1 MSNSIMD
8 ANLTKLQNHNKLLM
22 IPMMRLKLN
31 TFTSAIQLK
40 FEAPSTLYQYSQ
52 NDRVWNRINCN
63 PLTDFIFFYSVKNKS
78 FLCKKWIHENG
89 VVNIPESLSGTEI
102 IVFAYPQTIYKMFSL
117 HFNSNENIVEV
128 SDAYTFNFIDYNSA
142 FKDCINIE
150 RFNGQMEP
158 SSLVKSGLSIYDAR
172 LMYNYTFANNFKL
185 KQLPIPKEMRTHRIN
200 NIICE
205 YMFMNTPNIENDG
218 FLINGGV
225 DAGPYI
231 WLSGYGV
238 KGMFFNSSFSPS
250 LISDLYFGN
259 AYDFRN
265 TFAGMISDA
274 VYGLARV
281 STYSARILESTFRDN
296 NSFAKIALT
305 FTSAI
310 RLMNNTFRNSKIV
323 TEITSSFNST
333 NLQLVELIDTFE
345 NCLKVTRLPS
355 NRVSTKDTLKIAINT
370 FKNCKS
376 LVSGFIKIIP
386 NNAIIFSG
394 VYDGCEK
401 ASKFTFEINATTPA
415 IYLDNAYIV
424 NNLFRNCTSITTLDK
439 YIYFAANRNIY
450 ADGVFAFC
458 TSLNEQPDLSN
469 LQNLISTAE
478 MFRDT
483 QLTSV
488 NYSNLTKTKNISA
501 MFMNCTKLA
510 NILNFPNAIIASNA
524 YANCTALTSATINM
538 TNPRYL
544 VGAFKKCTN
553 LKTFDN
559 TNKSSNQLKDIS
571 NLFEGCVSLTKY
583 DNAINT
589 NKVES
594 VVNMFKGC
602 TSLTS
607 VTLDLTSVKN
617 TVNMFYGCLNLA
629 EYNLTI
635 GETATFLS
643 MRGTSLTMAG
653 LTKLFNILPDVSRY
667 ISNESTDVLSNAT
680 WNNGNYAKS
689 KTLYAKN
696 LISNQIKLMPGQYTL
711 VEKAT
716 PGFSVGVSIISAST
730 GEVMNAMTYNEGYE
744 LSVSV
749 NIPYEGN
756 YYAVIN
762 TNFTKTPPIRM
773 NWTSPIYK
781 IDIRGIPALSNLT
794 PELLAVAN
802 NKGWQVLAGEQQS
815 SIIDAVDLVDLY
827 DSDEVSEND
836 TLNTRNNIMEN
847 ASVTQI
853 NNLQWTTSLLSLNKG
868 YYTLYSKSNN
878 NNNFKVYKV
887 LEDGGEY
894 PIAMSYDNSLV
905 CFDIKEE
912 STIRILFNNEN
923 IDIELIKS

>member
-8 ANLTKLQNHNKLLM
+8 TNLTKLQNHNKLLM
-22 IPMMRLKLN
+22 IPLMRLKLN

-40 FEAPSTLYQYSQ
+40 FEAPSTLYRYSE
-52 NDRVWNRINCN
+52 NDVIWNRMNCN

-102 IVFAYPQTIYKMFSL
+102 IVFAYPQTIYKMTSL

-128 SDAYTFNFIDYNSA
+128 SDAYTFNFTNYNNA

-158 SSLVKSGLSIYDAR
+158 SILTTSGLSPYGVK
-172 LMYNYTFANNFKL
+172 LNYNYAFANNFKL
-185 KQLPIPKEMRTHRIN
+185 KQLPVPKKLSTHNIN
-200 NIICE
+200 NILSE

-218 FLINGGV
+218 FLVNDGRYGS
-225 DAGPYI
+225 DI
-231 WLSGYGV
+231 WLRGYGA
-238 KGMFFNSSFSPS
+238 KGMFFNSNILPS
-250 LISDLYFGN
+250 LVSNLYFGN
-259 AYDFRN
+259 IFDFRN
-265 TFAGMISDA
+265 TFAGMTNSALYEQLRI
-274 VYGLARV
+274 
-281 STYSARILESTFRDN
+281 STYSAKILESTFRDN
-296 NSFAKIALT
+296 NSFAKINISIYPSL
-305 FTSAI
+305 
-310 RLMNNTFRNSKIV
+310 RLMNNTFKNSKIV
-323 TEITSSFNST
+323 TEISSSGDSLK
-333 NLQLVELIDTFE
+333 LQLVELIDTFE
-345 NCLKVTRLPS
+345 NCLKVTKLPS
-355 NRVSTKDTLKIAINT
+355 NKVSTTNALKIAINT
-370 FKNCKS
+370 FKNCKAM
-376 LVSGFIKIIP
+376 VSDFVDIIP

-401 ASKFTFEINATTPA
+401 ASKFTFEINSGLAG
-415 IYLDNAYIV
+415 IELENAYII

-439 YIYFAANRNIY
+439 YIRFATNRNIY

-458 TSLNEQPDLSN
+458 TSLNQQPDFSN
-469 LQNLISTAE
+469 LQYLISTAE
-478 MFRDT
+478 MFRNT

-488 NYSNLTKTKNISA
+488 NYSDLTATKNVSA
-501 MFMNCTKLA
+501 IFMNCTKLT
-510 NILNFPNAIIASNA
+510 NILNFPNAVIASNA
-524 YANCTALTSATINM
+524 YANCTALPSATINM
-538 TNPRYL
+538 AKPRYL
-544 VGAFKKCTN
+544 VGTFKKCAN
-553 LKTFDN
+553 LKTFTN
-559 TNKSSNQLKDIS
+559 TNKDSNQLKDIS

-583 DNAINT
+583 DNIINT

-607 VTLDLTSVKN
+607 VTLDLTSAKN

-635 GETATFLS
+635 GESATFLS
-643 MRGTSLTMAG
+643 MRGTSLNMAG
-653 LTKLFNILPDVSRY
+653 LTKLFNLLPDVSRY
-667 ISNESTDVLSNAT
+667 ISTETTNVLSNVT
-680 WNNGNYAKS
+680 WNIGNYAKS

-696 LISNQIKLMPGQYTL
+696 LISSQIKLTPGQYTL
-711 VEKAT
+711 VEPAT
-716 PGFSVGVSIISAST
+716 PGFNVGVSIISAST
-730 GEVMNAMTYNEGYE
+730 GEVMNAMTYNGGYE

-762 TNFTKTPPIRM
+762 TDYTKTPSIRM

-794 PELLAVAN
+794 SELLAVAN
-802 NKGWQVLAGEQQS
+802 NKGWQVLAGEEQS
-815 SIIDAVDLVDLY
+815 SIINTVDLADAY
-827 DSDEVSEND
+827 DSDEITKND
-836 TLNTRNNIMEN
+836 IIDARSNIMEN
-847 ASVTQI
+847 ISATQI
-853 NNLQWTTSLLSLNKG
+853 DNLQWTTSLLSLNKG

-905 CFDIKEE
+905 CFDIKED

>member
-22 IPMMRLKLN
+22 IPMMQLTLN
-31 TFTSAIQLK
+31 TFTSPIQLK
-40 FEAPSTLYQYSQ
+40 FEAPSTLYSQ
-52 NDRVWNRINCN
+52 NNTIWNRINCN
-63 PLTDFIFFYSVKNKS
+63 PLTDFIFFYSVQNES
-78 FLCKKWIHENG
+78 FLCKEWIHENG

-102 IVFAYPQTIYKMFSL
+102 IVYAYPQTIYKMSSL

-158 SSLVKSGLSIYDAR
+158 SSLVRANLPTTGVLN
-172 LMYNYTFANNFKL
+172 YNYTFANNFKL
-185 KQLPIPKEMRTHRIN
+185 KQLPIPKDLNSHRIN
-200 NIICE
+200 NINPE

-218 FLINGGV
+218 FLVNGGV
-225 DAGPYI
+225 NSYSSI
-231 WLSGYGV
+231 WLKGSGA
-238 KGMFFNSSFSPS
+238 KGMFFNSNILPS
-250 LISDLYFGN
+250 LVSKLYFGN
-259 AYDFRN
+259 ICDFRN
-265 TFAGMISDA
+265 TFAGMTNA
-274 VYGLARV
+274 TVYDNFQIEA
-281 STYSARILESTFRDN
+281 YKAKILESSFRDN
-296 NSFAKIALT
+296 NSFTKINISI
-305 FTSAI
+305 TSSV

-323 TEITSSFNST
+323 TEIASSYDST
-333 NLQLVELIDTFE
+333 KLQPVELIDTFE
-345 NCLKVTRLPS
+345 NCLKVTKLPS
-355 NRVSTKDTLKIAINT
+355 TKITVANSLQIAINT
-370 FKNCKS
+370 FKNCKA
-376 LVSGFIKIIP
+376 LVSGFVVLIP
-386 NNAIIFSG
+386 DNAIIFSG

-401 ASKFTFEINATTPA
+401 VSKFTFEINSDSMG
-415 IYLDNAYIV
+415 IYLNNAYIV
-424 NNLFRNCTSITTLDK
+424 NNLFRKCTSITSLDK
-439 YIYFAANRNIY
+439 YINFATDRNIY

-458 TSLNEQPDLSN
+458 TSLAQQPALN
-469 LQNLISTAE
+469 NAVNIISTAE

-488 NYSNLTKTKNISA
+488 TYSNLTGTKNVSA
-501 MFMNCTKLA
+501 MFMNCTKLT
-510 NILNFPNAIIASNA
+510 NILNFPNAIIASNV

-544 VGAFKKCTN
+544 VGAFKNCTN
-553 LKTFDN
+553 LSTIDN
-559 TNKSSNQLKDIS
+559 ISRSSNQLKDAS

-583 DNAINT
+583 DNIINT
-589 NKVES
+589 NKAES
-594 VVNMFKGC
+594 TVNMFKGC

-607 VTLDLTSVKN
+607 VTLDLTNAKN

-635 GETATFLS
+635 GEGTTFLN

-653 LTKLFNILPDVSRY
+653 LTKLFNALPDVSRY
-667 ISNESTDVLSNAT
+667 ISDETTDVLKNVT
-680 WNNGNYAKS
+680 WTNGNYTKS

-696 LISNQIKLMPGQYTL
+696 LISSQIKLMPGQYTL
-711 VEKAT
+711 VEETT
-716 PGFSVGVSIISAST
+716 PGYNVGVSIISAST
-730 GEVMNAMTYNEGYE
+730 GEVMNAMTYTQWHG
-744 LSVSV
+744 LRIPV

-762 TNFTKTPPIRM
+762 TDYPTTPPVQM
-773 NWTSPIYK
+773 EWTSPIYK

-802 NKGWQVLAGEQQS
+802 NKGWQVLYDEQQTS
-815 SIIDAVDLVDLY
+815 DINAVDLDT
-827 DSDEVSEND
+827 SDVSGGVTEND
-836 TLNTRNNIMEN
+836 TTNTRNNIMEN
-847 ASVTQI
+847 TSVTQI
-853 NNLQWTTSLLSLNKG
+853 NNLQWTTGVLTLNRG

-905 CFDIKEE
+905 CFDIKEK

-923 IDIELIKS
+923 TDIELIKS

>member
-8 ANLTKLQNHNKLLM
+8 ANLTKLQNHNRLLM

-31 TFTSAIQLK
+31 TFTSTIQLK
-40 FEAPSTLYQYSQ
+40 FEAPSTLYEYSQ

-102 IVFAYPQTIYKMFSL
+102 IIYAYPQTIYKMMSL
-117 HFNSNENIVEV
+117 HFNSNENIIEV
-128 SDAYTFNFIDYNSA
+128 SDAYTFNFINYNSA

-158 SSLVKSGLSIYDAR
+158 SSLVRSDISSYGVQ
-172 LMYNYTFANNFKL
+172 LMYNYAFANNFKL
-185 KQLPIPKEMRTHRIN
+185 KQLPIPKEMKTHRIN
-200 NIICE
+200 NIMTE

-218 FLINGGV
+218 FLINGGY
-225 DAGPYI
+225 GSTI

-238 KGMFFNSSFSPS
+238 KGMFFNSSILPS
-250 LISDLYFGN
+250 LISDLYFGD

-274 VYGLARV
+274 VYGLLRV

-296 NSFAKIALT
+296 NSFAKITVTL
-305 FTSAI
+305 TSAV

-323 TEITSSFNST
+323 TEITSSFDST
-333 NLQLVELIDTFE
+333 KLQLVELIDTFE

-355 NRVSTKDTLKIAINT
+355 NRVSTTNTLKIAINT
-370 FKNCKS
+370 FKNCKAMAS
-376 LVSGFIKIIP
+376 DFVDIIP

-401 ASKFTFEINATTPA
+401 VSKFAFEINSGLAG
-415 IYLDNAYIV
+415 IELDNAYIV
-424 NNLFRNCTSITTLDK
+424 NNLFRKCTSIITLDK
-439 YIYFAANRNIY
+439 YINFATNRNIY
-450 ADGVFAFC
+450 ADGMFAFC

-488 NYSNLTKTKNISA
+488 NYSNLTKTKNVSA
-501 MFMNCTKLA
+501 MFMNCTKLT
-510 NILNFPNAIIASNA
+510 NIINFPNAVIASNA
-524 YANCTALTSATINM
+524 YANCTSLPSATINM

-553 LKTFDN
+553 LKTFAN
-559 TNKSSNQLKDIS
+559 TNKDSNQLKDIS

-583 DNAINT
+583 DNVINT

-607 VTLDLTSVKN
+607 VTLDLTSAKN

-629 EYNLTI
+629 DYNLTI
-635 GETATFLS
+635 GESATFLS

-653 LTKLFNILPDVSRY
+653 LTKLFNSLPDVSRY
-667 ISNESTDVLSNAT
+667 MSDETTDVLKSVT
-680 WNNGNYAKS
+680 WTNGNYTKS
-689 KTLYAKN
+689 KTMYAKN
-696 LISNQIKLMPGQYTL
+696 LISSQIKLMPGQYTL
-711 VEKAT
+711 VEKTT

-730 GEVMNAMTYNEGYE
+730 GEVMNAMTYTEWHG
-744 LSVSV
+744 LRIPV

-762 TNFTKTPPIRM
+762 TDYPTTPTVQL

-794 PELLAVAN
+794 SDLLAVAN
-802 NKGWQVLAGEQQS
+802 NKGWQVLYGEQQAL
-815 SIIDAVDLVDLY
+815 DNNDVDLAILD
-827 DSDEVSEND
+827 DSDDVTEN
-836 TLNTRNNIMEN
+836 NTTNARNNIMEN
-847 ASVTQI
+847 TSVTQI
-853 NNLQWTTSLLSLNKG
+853 NNLQWTTGVLNLNKG
-868 YYTLYSKSNN
+868 YYTLYSKCNN

-905 CFDIKEE
+905 CFDIKEK
-912 STIRILFNNEN
+912 SAIRILFNNEN

>member
-8 ANLTKLQNHNKLLM
+8 TNLTKLQNHNILLM

-52 NDRVWNRINCN
+52 NDIVWNRMNCN

-89 VVNIPESLSGTEI
+89 AVNIPETLSGTEI
-102 IVFAYPQTIYKMFSL
+102 IVFAYPQTIYKMMSL

-158 SSLVKSGLSIYDAR
+158 STLVRDGLSTYGVN

-185 KQLPIPKEMRTHRIN
+185 KQLPIPKEPSTHRIN
-200 NIICE
+200 YIVPE

-218 FLINGGV
+218 FLVNGSGGYSS
-225 DAGPYI
+225 DI
-231 WLSGYGV
+231 WLNGWGA
-238 KGMFFNSSFSPS
+238 KGMFFNSNISP
-250 LISDLYFGN
+250 LIVSKLYFGN
-259 AYDFRN
+259 IYDFRN
-265 TFAGMISDA
+265 TFAGMTNDT
-274 VYGLARV
+274 VYENVQV
-281 STYSARILESTFRDN
+281 STYSAKILESTFRDN
-296 NSFAKIALT
+296 NSFTEISLRI
-305 FTSAI
+305 TSAV
-310 RLMNNTFRNSKIV
+310 RLMNNTFRNSKI
-323 TEITSSFNST
+323 ITQISSSYDAT

-345 NCLKVTRLPS
+345 NCLNVTKLPS
-355 NRVSTKDTLKIAINT
+355 NRVSITNALKIAINT
-370 FKNCKS
+370 FKNCKAV
-376 LVSGFIKIIP
+376 VSDFVDIVP

-401 ASKFTFEINATTPA
+401 VSKFTFEINSGLAG
-415 IYLDNAYIV
+415 IELDNAYIV
-424 NNLFRNCTSITTLDK
+424 NNLFRKCTSITTLDK
-439 YIYFAANRNIY
+439 YINFATNRNIY

-458 TSLNEQPDLSN
+458 TSLNKQPDLSN

-488 NYSNLTKTKNISA
+488 NYSDLTKTKNASA
-501 MFMNCTKLA
+501 MFMNCTKLT
-510 NILNFPNAIIASNA
+510 NILNFPNAVIASNA
-524 YANCTALTSATINM
+524 YANCTALPSATINM

-553 LKTFDN
+553 LKTFAN
-559 TNKSSNQLKDIS
+559 TNKDSNQLKDIS

-583 DNAINT
+583 DNVINT

-602 TSLTS
+602 ASLTS
-607 VTLDLTSVKN
+607 VTLDLTNAKN

-629 EYNLTI
+629 DYNLTI
-635 GETATFLS
+635 GESATFLS

-653 LTKLFNILPDVSRY
+653 LTKLFNSLPDVSRY
-667 ISNESTDVLSNAT
+667 ISDETTDVLQGVT
-680 WNNGNYAKS
+680 WTNGNYTKS
-689 KTLYAKN
+689 KTMYAKN
-696 LISNQIKLMPGQYTL
+696 LISSQIKLMPGQYTL
-711 VEKAT
+711 VEKTT

-730 GEVMNAMTYNEGYE
+730 GEVMNAMTYTEWHG
-744 LSVSV
+744 LRIPV
-749 NIPYEGN
+749 NIPYEGD

-762 TNFTKTPPIRM
+762 TDYSTTPSVQL

-802 NKGWQVLAGEQQS
+802 NKGWQVLYGEQQALVNN
-815 SIIDAVDLVDLY
+815 DVDLAILD
-827 DSDEVSEND
+827 DSDDVTEND
-836 TLNTRNNIMEN
+836 IINTRSNIMEN
-847 ASVTQI
+847 TSVTQI
-853 NNLQWTTSLLSLNKG
+853 NNLQWTTGVLNLNKG

-878 NNNFKVYKV
+878 SNNFKVYKV

-905 CFDIKEE
+905 CFDIKED

>member
-22 IPMMRLKLN
+22 IPMMRLQLN
-31 TFTSAIQLK
+31 TFTSTIQLK
-40 FEAPSTLYQYSQ
+40 FEAPSILYSQ
-52 NDRVWNRINCN
+52 NSIIWNRINCN
-63 PLTDFIFFYSVKNKS
+63 PLTDFIFFYSVQNES

-102 IVFAYPQTIYKMFSL
+102 IVYAYPQTIYKMTSL
-117 HFNSNENIVEV
+117 HFNSNENIIEV

-158 SSLVKSGLSIYDAR
+158 STLVKSGLSSNNVK
-172 LMYNYTFANNFKL
+172 LNYNYTFANNFKL
-185 KQLPIPKEMRTHRIN
+185 KQLPIPKELNTHHIN
-200 NIICE
+200 YINPE
-205 YMFMNTPNIENDG
+205 YMFMNTPNIENNG
-218 FLINGGV
+218 FLVNVGKKPSS
-225 DAGPYI
+225 DI
-231 WLSGYGV
+231 WLNGHGA
-238 KGMFFNSSFSPS
+238 KGMFFNSNIQPS
-250 LISDLYFGN
+250 LVSNLYFGN
-259 AYDFRN
+259 ISDFRN
-265 TFAGMISDA
+265 TFAGMTNSA
-274 VYGLARV
+274 VYEHLQI
-281 STYSARILESTFRDN
+281 STYNAKILESTFRDN
-296 NSFAKIALT
+296 VSFTKITL
-305 FTSAI
+305 SI
-310 RLMNNTFRNSKIV
+310 YPSLQLMNNTFKNSKIV
-323 TEITSSFNST
+323 NEIALSGEPF

-345 NCLKVTRLPS
+345 NCLKVTKLPS
-355 NRVSTKDTLKIAINT
+355 NTVSTTNALKIAINT
-370 FKNCKS
+370 FKNCKAM
-376 LVSGFIKIIP
+376 VSGFVVLIP
-386 NNAIIFSG
+386 DNAIIFSG

-401 ASKFTFEINATTPA
+401 VSKFTSEINSGSNG
-415 IYLDNAYIV
+415 IYLNNAYIV
-424 NNLFRNCTSITTLDK
+424 NDLFRQCTSITSLDK
-439 YIYFAANRNIY
+439 SINFATNRNIY

-458 TSLNEQPDLSN
+458 TSLAQQPSLNN
-469 LQNLISTAE
+469 LANLISTAE

-488 NYSNLTKTKNISA
+488 TYNNLTGTKNVSA
-501 MFMNCTKLA
+501 MFMNCTKLT
-510 NILNFPNAIIASNA
+510 NILNFPNAIIASNV

-544 VGAFKKCTN
+544 VSAFKNCTN
-553 LKTFDN
+553 LKTINN
-559 TNKSSNQLKDIS
+559 TNRSSNQLKDAS

-583 DNAINT
+583 DNTINT

-594 VVNMFKGC
+594 TVNMFKGC
-602 TSLTS
+602 TSLTN
-607 VTLDLTSVKN
+607 VTLDLTNAKN

-635 GETATFLS
+635 GESATFLS

-653 LTKLFNILPDVSRY
+653 LTKLFNALPDVSRY
-667 ISNESTDVLSNAT
+667 ISDETTNVLMGVT
-680 WNNGNYAKS
+680 WTNGNYTKS
-689 KTLYAKN
+689 KTLYPKN
-696 LISNQIKLMPGQYTL
+696 LISSQIKLMPGQYTL
-711 VEKAT
+711 VEETT
-716 PGFSVGVSIISAST
+716 PGYNVGVSIISAST
-730 GEVMNAMTYNEGYE
+730 GEVMNAMTYTQWHG
-744 LSVSV
+744 LRIPV

-762 TNFTKTPPIRM
+762 TDYPTTPPVQM
-773 NWTSPIYK
+773 EWTSPIYK

-802 NKGWQVLAGEQQS
+802 NKGWQVLYDEQQTS
-815 SIIDAVDLVDLY
+815 DINAVDLDT
-827 DSDEVSEND
+827 SDVSGGVTEND
-836 TLNTRNNIMEN
+836 TTNTRNNIMEN
-847 ASVTQI
+847 TSVTQI
-853 NNLQWTTSLLSLNKG
+853 NNLQWTTGVLSLNRG

-905 CFDIKEE
+905 CFDIKEK

>member
-1 MSNSIMD
+1 
-8 ANLTKLQNHNKLLM
+8 
-22 IPMMRLKLN
+22 
-31 TFTSAIQLK
+31 
-40 FEAPSTLYQYSQ
+40 
-52 NDRVWNRINCN
+52 
-63 PLTDFIFFYSVKNKS
+63 
-78 FLCKKWIHENG
+78 
-89 VVNIPESLSGTEI
+89 
-102 IVFAYPQTIYKMFSL
+102 
-117 HFNSNENIVEV
+117 
-128 SDAYTFNFIDYNSA
+128 
-142 FKDCINIE
+142 
-150 RFNGQMEP
+150 MEP
-158 SSLVKSGLSIYDAR
+158 SSLVRSDISSYGVH

-185 KQLPIPKEMRTHRIN
+185 KQLPIPKEMKTHRIN
-200 NIICE
+200 NIMTE

-218 FLINGGV
+218 FLINGGY
-225 DAGPYI
+225 GSTI
-231 WLSGYGV
+231 WLIGYGV
-238 KGMFFNSSFSPS
+238 KGMFFNSSILPS
-250 LISDLYFGN
+250 LISDLYFGD

-274 VYGLARV
+274 VYGLLRV

-296 NSFAKIALT
+296 NSFAKITVTL
-305 FTSAI
+305 TSAV

-323 TEITSSFNST
+323 TEITSSFDST
-333 NLQLVELIDTFE
+333 KLQLVELIDTFE

-355 NRVSTKDTLKIAINT
+355 NRVSTTNALKIAINT
-370 FKNCKS
+370 FKNCKAMAS
-376 LVSGFIKIIP
+376 DFVDIIP

-401 ASKFTFEINATTPA
+401 VSKFTFEINSGLAG
-415 IYLDNAYIV
+415 IELDNAYIV
-424 NNLFRNCTSITTLDK
+424 NNLFRKCTSIITLDK
-439 YIYFAANRNIY
+439 YINFATNRNIY
-450 ADGVFAFC
+450 ADGMFAFC

-488 NYSNLTKTKNISA
+488 NYSNLTKTKNVSA
-501 MFMNCTKLA
+501 MFMNCTKLT
-510 NILNFPNAIIASNA
+510 NIINFPNAIIASNA
-524 YANCTALTSATINM
+524 YANCTALPSATINM

-553 LKTFDN
+553 LKTFAN
-559 TNKSSNQLKDIS
+559 TNKDSNQLKDIS

-583 DNAINT
+583 DNVINT

-607 VTLDLTSVKN
+607 VTLDLTSAKN

-629 EYNLTI
+629 DYNLTI
-635 GETATFLS
+635 GESVTFLS

-653 LTKLFNILPDVSRY
+653 LTKLFNSLPDVSRY
-667 ISNESTDVLSNAT
+667 MSDETTDVLKSVT
-680 WNNGNYAKS
+680 WTNGNYTKS
-689 KTLYAKN
+689 KTMYAKN
-696 LISNQIKLMPGQYTL
+696 LISSQIKLMPGQYTL
-711 VEKAT
+711 VEKTT

-730 GEVMNAMTYNEGYE
+730 GEVMNAMTYTEWHG
-744 LSVSV
+744 LRIPV

-762 TNFTKTPPIRM
+762 TDYPTTPTVQL

-794 PELLAVAN
+794 SDLLAVAN
-802 NKGWQVLAGEQQS
+802 NKGWQVLYGEQQAL
-815 SIIDAVDLVDLY
+815 DNNDVDLAILD
-827 DSDEVSEND
+827 DSDDVTEN
-836 TLNTRNNIMEN
+836 NTTNARNNIMEN
-847 ASVTQI
+847 TSVTQI
-853 NNLQWTTSLLSLNKG
+853 NNLQWTTGVLNLNKG

-905 CFDIKEE
+905 CFDIKEK
-912 STIRILFNNEN
+912 SAIRILFNNEN